1 MRRTR
6 PPRSRPGSG
15 PTNGDRMTDSDPN
28 GAEPGW
34 YPSQSTPNTD
44 AYWDGST
51 WTGHTRAVAGWYPSW
66 STPNTDAYWDGSTW
80 TGHTRAA
87 VARPS
92 TRSTGRTIGIVAL
105 LVAIPLGF
113 ILGYG
118 FLKPVASPLK
128 PSASP
133 LKPSASPLKPVAS
146 DQSPETKKE
155 KCSRLESVAQYSAD
169 HGNKSFVGKTMKEAK
184 DLGCKFPRPKLIEQE
199 KAPSKAPSTGYA
211 LPVMDGIAY
220 KWAENPD
227 CDYFDCFGMTIRADT
242 VSCPGG
248 VYAEINL
255 LDADGTVVDYGNDL
269 VGSLVQGQKAKLIF
283 NVTENSVKSA
293 RLNGFTCY

>member
-51 WTGHTRAVAGWYPSW
+51 WTGHTRAAV
-66 STPNTDAYWDGSTW
+66 
-80 TGHTRAA
+80 A

-92 TRSTGRTIGIVAL
+92 TRSTGRTIGIVAIGIVAL

-113 ILGYG
+113 LGYG
-118 FLKPVASPLK
+118 LFHPSASPLK
-128 PSASP
+128 PVASP